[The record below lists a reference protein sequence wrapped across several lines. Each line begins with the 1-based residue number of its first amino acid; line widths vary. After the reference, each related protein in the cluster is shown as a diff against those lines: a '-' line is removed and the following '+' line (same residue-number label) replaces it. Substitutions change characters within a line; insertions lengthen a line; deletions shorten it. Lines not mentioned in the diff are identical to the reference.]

1 MTDQSPVTVDFFFK
15 ELKKKVSDSNAKILL
30 HSAVVRSGI
39 SCAAT
44 DAPLEKN
51 DARALCTALMRSG
64 GPGFQVGRAVYNACV
79 R

>member
-1 MTDQSPVTVDFFFK
+1 MTDESPVTVDFFFK

-39 SCAAT
+39 SCATT
-44 DAPLEKN
+44 DAPLEKD
-51 DARALCTALMRSG
+51 DAHALCMALMRSG
-64 GPGFQVGRAVYNACV
+64 GPGFQVGRAVYNSCV